1 MLTLEE
7 MLLRLGL
14 AVLLGLIVGL
24 ERELAGKE
32 AGLRTD
38 MMVAAG
44 SAIFSIVAVT
54 LPYIVATS
62 TENLPDVVSR
72 NSGFLTVIAN
82 VVVGVGFLG
91 AGIIVKH
98 GIHVRGLT
106 TAATVWFVSAI
117 GILCGIG
124 LTTFAIISTIGI
136 TVILEILRQSS
147 LRGFFGKQGE
157 SSSESESTV

>member
-14 AVLLGLIVGL
+14 AVVLGLVIGF
-24 ERELAGKE
+24 EREVAGKE

-44 SAIFSIVAVT
+44 SAIFSIAALS
-54 LPYIVATS
+54 LPYIIAVS
-62 TENLPDVVSR
+62 SESVSNVVVN
-72 NSGFLTVIAN
+72 NSGFLNLIAN
-82 VVVGVGFLG
+82 IVVGVGFLG

-98 GIHVRGLT
+98 GMHVRGLT
-106 TAATVWFVSAI
+106 TAATIWFVSAI

-124 LTTFAIISTIGI
+124 LTDFAIVSAIGI
-136 TVILEILRQSS
+136 TVILELLRRSNFH
-147 LRGFFGKQGE
+147 GFSGNGE
-157 SSSESESTV
+157 GNGFENK

>member
-14 AVLLGLIVGL
+14 AILLGLIVGL
-24 ERELAGKE
+24 EREIAGKE

-44 SAIFSIVAVT
+44 SAIFAIVGVT
-54 LPYIVATS
+54 LPYLVAIS
-62 TENLPDVVSR
+62 PENLPDVIAR

-98 GIHVRGLT
+98 GVHVRGLT
-106 TAATVWFVSAI
+106 TAATIWFVSAI

-124 LTTFAIISTIGI
+124 LTNFAIISAVGI
-136 TVILEILRQSS
+136 TVILELLRRSN
-147 LRGFFGKQGE
+147 LRVFSGKGGE
-157 SSSESESTV
+157 NGSENK

>member
-14 AVLLGLIVGL
+14 AVLLGLVIGL

-44 SAIFSIVAVT
+44 SAIFSIIGISLPYLVAVS
-54 LPYIVATS
+54 P
-62 TENLPDVVSR
+62 ENLPEVIAR

-82 VVVGVGFLG
+82 IVVGVGFLG

-98 GIHVRGLT
+98 GMHVRGLT

-117 GILCGIG
+117 GILSGIG
-124 LTTFAIISTIGI
+124 LINFAIISTIGI
-136 TVILEILRQSS
+136 TVILEILRRSNF
-147 LRGFFGKQGE
+147 RGFSGKEGE
-157 SSSESESTV
+157 NDSEDNGA

>member
-14 AVLLGLIVGL
+14 AVILGLVVGL

-38 MMVAAG
+38 MMVSAG
-44 SAIFSIVAVT
+44 SAIFSIVALS
-54 LPYIVATS
+54 LPYIIAIS
-62 TENLPDVVSR
+62 PENLPDIIAR

-98 GIHVRGLT
+98 GMHVRGLT
-106 TAATVWFVSAI
+106 TAATIWFVSAI

-124 LTTFAIISTIGI
+124 LINFAVISAVGI
-136 TVILEILRQSS
+136 TVILEILRRSNF
-147 LRGFFGKQGE
+147 RGFSGKD
-157 SSSESESTV
+157 SENGFENK

>member
-14 AVLLGLIVGL
+14 AMVLGLVIGF
-24 ERELAGKE
+24 EREVAGKE

-38 MMVAAG
+38 MMVSAG
-44 SAIFSIVAVT
+44 SAIFAIVGIS
-54 LPYIVATS
+54 LPYIIALS
-62 TENLPDVVSR
+62 PENLPDVIAR

-98 GIHVRGLT
+98 GMHVRGLT

-124 LTTFAIISTIGI
+124 LTSFAIISAIGI
-136 TVILEILRQSS
+136 TVILEFLRRSNFH
-147 LRGFFGKQGE
+147 GFSGNGE
-157 SSSESESTV
+157 GSGSENK

>member
-14 AVLLGLIVGL
+14 AVILGLIIGL
-24 ERELAGKE
+24 EREMAGKE

-38 MMVAAG
+38 MMVSAG
-44 SAIFSIVAVT
+44 SAIFSIVALS
-54 LPYIVATS
+54 LPYIIAVS
-62 TENLPDVVSR
+62 PENLPDIIAR

-98 GIHVRGLT
+98 GVHVRGLT
-106 TAATVWFVSAI
+106 TAATIWFVSAI

-124 LTTFAIISTIGI
+124 LTAFAIVSAIGI
-136 TVILEILRQSS
+136 TFILEILRRSN
-147 LRGFFGKQGE
+147 LHGFSGKDSGNG
-157 SSSESESTV
+157 SEDNK

>member
-14 AVLLGLIVGL
+14 AVLLGLVIGL
-24 ERELAGKE
+24 EREMAGKE

-44 SAIFSIVAVT
+44 SAIFSIASLS
-54 LPYIVATS
+54 LPYIIAVS
-62 TENLPDVVSR
+62 PDAVPNVIAN
-72 NSGFLTVIAN
+72 NSGFLNLVSNI
-82 VVVGVGFLG
+82 VVGVGFLG

-98 GIHVRGLT
+98 GVHVRGLT

-124 LTTFAIISTIGI
+124 LTDFAIVSTIGI
-136 TVILEILRQSS
+136 TAVLEILRRTNFHAFPASDTEN
-147 LRGFFGKQGE
+147 G
-157 SSSESESTV
+157 SEENGV

>member
-1 MLTLEE
+1 MLTLQE

-14 AVLLGLIVGL
+14 AVILGLVIGL
-24 ERELAGKE
+24 EREMAGKE

-44 SAIFSIVAVT
+44 SAIFSIVALS
-54 LPYIVATS
+54 LPYIIATS
-62 TENLPDVVSR
+62 PENLPDIIAR

-98 GIHVRGLT
+98 GVHVRGLT
-106 TAATVWFVSAI
+106 TAATIWFVSAI

-124 LTTFAIISTIGI
+124 LTSFAIVSAIGI
-136 TVILEILRQSS
+136 TVILEILRRSNLHAFS
-147 LRGFFGKQGE
+147 GKD
-157 SSSESESTV
+157 SENGSENNGA